1 MCEQQKQVVVMTNK
15 ELEQLAESEK
25 LKENVRL
32 LKWKIKQNNKELFDW
47 IDKNFGLE
55 REE

>member
-25 LKENVRL
+25 LKENVKL
-32 LKWKIKQNNKELFDW
+32 LKWKIKQSNKELFDW
-47 IDKNFGLE
+47 IDRNFGLQ